1 MRDDSLVID
10 LVARARRG
18 DQQAWNVLVERY
30 APLVWSICLVGSPQ
44 PSSEAGAAVS
54 GSISKH
60 LH

>member
-10 LVARARRG
+10 LVARVGRG

-44 PSSEAGAAVS
+44 PSPEAGAALS

>member
-10 LVARARRG
+10 LVARARHG

-44 PSSEAGAAVS
+44 PSPEAGAALS